1 MRYGKYLIVT
11 LPDFKRHFDL
21 RQFLNNRCQFVRDM
35 HPDKVYYWGDTR
47 LLNAYHVIS
56 NWISDNHHIDPDNI
70 PGYIIEN
77 LKCLVG
83 DNFSLED
90 INNTETKNVKLT
102 DDIIL
107 LRPGQE
113 LSLPVY
119 DNSYQPEDLVINMH
133 KIAVAEGDAVP
144 CVVRIGENS
153 RELLT
158 GDALY
163 VTECGGKFIDFTP
176 NHAENEF
183 LTGQLIDSPGRL
195 GSLLVI
201 TDKFND
207 IKQSINGV
215 ISFILVDHGYIY
227 IDESGRPISIENY
240 VPMTLLRIEEKQA
253 IQIKSEKGTI
263 KVLYREGICRSTD
276 SMSPIAGIKKSNM

>member
-11 LPDFKRHFDL
+11 LPDFRRHFDF
-21 RQFLNNRCQFVRDM
+21 RQFLNNRRQFVRDM

-56 NWISDNHHIDPDNI
+56 NWISGNHHIGPDNI

-90 INNTETKNVKLT
+90 IKNTETKNVKLT

-107 LRPGQE
+107 LIPGQE

-119 DNSYQPEDLVINMH
+119 DNSYQPEDLIINLH
-133 KIAVAEGDAVP
+133 KIAVTEGDTAP
-144 CVVRIGENS
+144 SIVRIGESS

-163 VTECGGKFIDFTP
+163 VTECGGNFIDFTP
-176 NHAENEF
+176 NHAENEY
-183 LTGQLIDSPGRL
+183 LTGQLIDSPGHL

-201 TDKFND
+201 TDKFNG

-227 IDESGRPISIENY
+227 INESGRPISIENY
-240 VPMTLLRIEEKQA
+240 VPMTLLRMEGKQA

-263 KVLYREGICRSTD
+263 RVLYREGICRSTD
-276 SMSPIAGIKKSNM
+276 SMSPTAGIRKI